1 MAFQIFIEEW
11 KKGNS
16 FAYHKSPDNKLIKHN
31 KTNKKLVCLV
41 SVYFDFSGWIGAKFW
56 IISATNR

>member
-16 FAYHKSPDNKLIKHN
+16 FAYYKYPDNKLIKHN